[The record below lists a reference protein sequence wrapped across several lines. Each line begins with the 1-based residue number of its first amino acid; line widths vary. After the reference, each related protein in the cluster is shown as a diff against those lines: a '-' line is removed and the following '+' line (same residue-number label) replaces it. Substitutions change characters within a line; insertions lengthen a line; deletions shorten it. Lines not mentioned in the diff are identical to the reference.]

1 MRQLLLVTLTLITI
15 TAFAQRKKGHYPLYK
30 VPTAGEIL
38 ADNIAQ
44 ECFYNG
50 KYSKAERRNIY
61 PFKNA
66 SQVVLISFNEFE
78 RIPIENKLINKSRVL
93 EQTVLGNEQTDS
105 LTSILYNIGFTP
117 IPRAVPSVMEGGCYE
132 PRNAVLFMNAAG
144 KAFEYIE
151 ICFACHRTTT
161 SSKKVVEG
169 DYCATKLDLLKTF
182 FFNANIKYGTGISDS
197 PLSYRDIL
205 KLDTI
210 EILWTIQEKLN
221 TKTGNGENLTSL
233 SDIERTLFYAIN
245 ANQIYRSNSFL
256 SGFAEFYLYNS
267 GNYYSET
274 LLSLEKIGA
283 PLLSAALKL
292 SAKQWP
298 QAQIPTSLS
307 TRRALLLQMIN
318 KTEPAWKKL
327 NDSLYNSHKMVGGVE
342 LTKKE
347 DLDKLVLN
355 YIYAH
360 RTELID

>member
-30 VPTAGEIL
+30 VPTAREIL
-38 ADNIAQ
+38 ADNIAE

-50 KYSKAERRNIY
+50 KYSKAERRSIY

-78 RIPIENKLINKSRVL
+78 AIPIENKLINKSRVL

-144 KAFEYIE
+144 KVFEYIE

-161 SSKKVVEG
+161 SSKKVIEG
-169 DYCATKLDLLKTF
+169 EYCATKLDLLKNF

-197 PLSYRDIL
+197 PLSYKDIL

-210 EILWTIQEKLN
+210 EIVWTIQEKLN
-221 TKTGNGENLTSL
+221 TKTSNGENLTPL
-233 SDIERTLFYAIN
+233 NDIERTLYYATN
-245 ANQIYRSNSFL
+245 ANQIYSDVSSL
-256 SGFAEFYLYNS
+256 SGFVKFYLYNS

-274 LLSLEKIGA
+274 VTALGKIGA
-283 PLLSAALKL
+283 HQLLAALKL
-292 SAKQWP
+292 STKQWP

-307 TRRALLLQMIN
+307 TRRDLLLQMIN
-318 KTEPAWKKL
+318 KAEPEWKKL
-327 NDSLYNSHKMVGGVE
+327 SDSLYNSRDMVGAVE
-342 LTKKE
+342 LTQKE
-347 DLDKLVLN
+347 DLNKLVLN

-360 RTELID
+360 RAELID